1 MLVRGHQCEPVA
13 ATVNKSPRIWVAS
26 TAMHAE
32 QRDLDIVLYGATGS
46 VAKLTA
52 RYLPDSTLRVGLA
65 GRSAQRLDDLRQAL
79 PDEAR
84 DWPLIVAETGE
95 PEALNR
101 LAARTRVMIS
111 AVGPYA
117 AHGMPVVAACAA
129 AGTDYV
135 DLAAEVPFVRR
146 SIDGHHEQAVESGAR
161 IVHSCGFD
169 SVPSDLTVYALHQ
182 RVLTDGAGELADTT
196 FVLRSANY
204 AIGFSRGTVDTMFEL
219 MRAGYGDPET
229 RRLLDDPYS
238 LSPDRAA
245 EPDLGPQSDVSLH
258 RGEELA
264 PELTGLW
271 TSGYLMA
278 RYNTRCVRRTNAL
291 LGWDYGRRFRYRETA
306 SMGSSPVAPA
316 MAAMTNA
323 TITGAAKLGGAYLRM
338 FPPGLLES
346 LIPRPNVDGAPR
358 GHYRVETYAT
368 TTCGARYVA
377 SMAQHGDPGYAAT
390 AVLLGES
397 ALALARD
404 QDQLPDRRGVLT
416 PASAMGDVLL
426 KRLAAAGVTVHT
438 TRLG

>member
-1 MLVRGHQCEPVA
+1 
-13 ATVNKSPRIWVAS
+13 
-26 TAMHAE
+26 MHAE

-46 VAKLTA
+46 VARLTA
-52 RYLPDSTLRVGLA
+52 RYLADSALRVGLA
-65 GRSAQRLDDLRQAL
+65 GRSAQRLDDLRQQL
-79 PDEAR
+79 TNEAR
-84 DWPLIVAETGE
+84 DWPVIVAEAGE

-182 RVLTDGAGELADTT
+182 RALADGAGELADTT
-196 FVLRSANY
+196 FVLRSASY
-204 AIGFSRGTVDTMFEL
+204 AVGFSRGTVDTMFEL

-245 EPDLGPQSDVSLH
+245 EPDLGSQPDVSLH
-258 RGEELA
+258 KGEELA
-264 PELTGLW
+264 PELRGLW

-278 RYNTRCVRRTNAL
+278 LYNTRCVRRTNAL
-291 LGWDYGRRFRYRETA
+291 LGWAYGRGFRYREAA
-306 SMGSSPVAPA
+306 SMGSSPAAPA

-323 TITGAAKLGGAYLRM
+323 TITGAARLGGAYLRM
-338 FPPGLLES
+338 FPRGLLEG
-346 LIPRPNVDGAPR
+346 LIPRPNGGGAPR
-358 GHYRVETYAT
+358 GDYRVETYAT
-368 TTCGARYVA
+368 TTSGARYVA
-377 SMAQHGDPGYAAT
+377 SMAQRGDPGYAAT

-397 ALALARD
+397 ALALVCDRD
-404 QDQLPDRRGVLT
+404 RLPDRHGVLT

-426 KRLAAAGVTVHT
+426 KRLATAGVTVHT
-438 TRLG
+438 ARLG

>member
-1 MLVRGHQCEPVA
+1 
-13 ATVNKSPRIWVAS
+13 
-26 TAMHAE
+26 MHAAP
-32 QRDLDIVLYGATGS
+32 RDLDIVLYGATGS
-46 VAKLTA
+46 VGKLTA
-52 RYLPDSTLRVGLA
+52 RYLAGSGLRVGLA
-65 GRSAQRLDDLRQAL
+65 GRSAQRLDGLRQVL

-84 DWPLIVAETGE
+84 EWPLIVADTGE
-95 PEALNR
+95 PEALNQ
-101 LAARTRVMIS
+101 LAARTHVVIS
-111 AVGPYA
+111 TVGPYA
-117 AHGMPVVAACAA
+117 THGLPVVAACAA

-146 SIDGHHEQAVESGAR
+146 SIDAHHEQSIESGAR

-169 SVPSDLTVYALHQ
+169 SIPSDLTVYALH
-182 RVLTDGAGELADTT
+182 RAVVADGAGELADTA

-204 AIGFSRGTVDTMFEL
+204 AMGFSRGTVGTMFEL
-219 MRAGYGDPET
+219 MRAGFGDPET

-245 EPDLGPQSDVSLH
+245 EPDLGPQPDVSLH

-278 RYNTRCVRRTNAL
+278 LYNTRCVRRSNAL
-291 LGWDYGRRFRYRETA
+291 LAWEYGRRLRYTESA

-323 TITGAAKLGGAYLRM
+323 TITGASRLGGAYLKM
-338 FPPGLLES
+338 LPPRLLES
-346 LIPRPNVDGAPR
+346 LIPPPSGDSAQR

-377 SMAQHGDPGYAAT
+377 SIAQDGDPGYAAT

-397 ALALARD
+397 ALALATDR
-404 QDQLPDRRGVLT
+404 DQLPDRRGVLT
-416 PASAMGDVLL
+416 PASAMGGVLL
-426 KRLAAAGVTVHT
+426 KRLAAAGVPVHVAQ
-438 TRLG
+438 LG